1 MLGYPLSH
9 GLGEKTAPAAPPTT
23 ALTGD
28 RATDVAVVGG
38 GYTGLS
44 AALHLA
50 EAGAGVVLLEAAEIG
65 FGGAG
70 RNVGLVNAGM
80 WVMPDTLVETLGQAR
95 GEALLDL
102 LGGAPRRV
110 FDLIETQD
118 RKGGVE
124 GKGGSGRVDRG
135 GRRR

>member
-1 MLGYPLSH
+1 MLRPPPRSQLTSQRSPYTTLFRS
-9 GLGEKTAPAAPPTT
+9 PPTT

-102 LGGAPRRV
+102 LGRAPRRV
-110 FDLIETQD
+110 LDLTETHGIEI
-118 RKGGVE
+118 
-124 GKGGSGRVDRG
+124 GRAWCWERG
-135 GRRR
+135 WH